1 MSLSQSENISIQP
14 GIRFDT
20 HRVIKHLTSAGIAPA
35 AAEIFVDT
43 MQKIVVASYEDL
55 ATKQEIQRLESTTK
69 QEIQRLESTT
79 KQEIQRVEHALKHY
93 VNKAVLAVIVG
104 APTFYAGLQFLITF
118 FSK

>member
-69 QEIQRLESTT
+69 QEIQR
-79 KQEIQRVEHALKHY
+79 VEHALKHY